1 MEKSNTIVNGIKL
14 QDGRII
20 QGYRIQQDAVMEEA
34 KETPVLDKTGGYFS
48 IKKKPAKP
56 KPTDEQEGN
65 LQKLFTDNVFL
76 ILANR
81 ERILNDSRM
90 LLTPVTVRN
99 GLAYTGAFSTATLGV
114 YIEWWMCAPYS
125 VLFDEKDDT
134 MALIWYLSGSPLS
147 GGNLCSMVTEDG
159 KTETVK
165 VPFFKKLWP
174 KFTDILADYH
184 DAKELY
190 QAYTL
195 PEVIDILK
203 NYQAY
208 TLPEVIDI
216 LKNETTREF
225 YTESIKEF
233 RYQAKVNLLNAQ
245 LRDWEENYERLREK
259 CDKYEKEW
267 HFALYQLKKDEIV
280 VFYKEYNLRKENLQN
295 RKEELAKENR
305 ELKRKLRHKELTNKE
320 YQPLLSANKKEIEQ
334 LKWKLD
340 EYANESISTL
350 VPKLAEGAIGLSFGD
365 LDKILSEIAE
375 FVKSSSL

>member
-1 MEKSNTIVNGIKL
+1 MDMGKNNTIVNGIKL

-20 QGYRIQQDAVMEEA
+20 QGYPIQQDAVMEKA
-34 KETPVLDKTGGYFS
+34 KKTPVLDKTGEYFS

-56 KPTDEQEGN
+56 KPTSEEESN
-65 LQKLFTDNVFL
+65 LQELFTDNAF
-76 ILANR
+76 I
-81 ERILNDSRM
+81 INDSRM
-90 LLTPVTVRN
+90 LLTPVCVRN

-114 YIEWWMCAPYS
+114 YIEWWCNCPYS
-125 VLFDEKDDT
+125 VLFDEDA
-134 MALIWYLSGSPLS
+134 MSLIWYLSGSPLS

-159 KTETVK
+159 KTETVR
-165 VPFFKKLWP
+165 VHFFRKLWP
-174 KFTDILADYH
+174 KFIDILADYH

-195 PEVIDILK
+195 PETIDILK
-203 NYQAY
+203 R
-208 TLPEVIDI
+208 
-216 LKNETTREF
+216 ETTREF

-233 RYQAKVNLLNAQ
+233 HYQAKVNLLNAQ
-245 LRDWEENYERLREK
+245 LRDWEENYESLRGK

-280 VFYKEYNLRKENLQN
+280 AFHKEYNLRKENFQN
-295 RKEELAKENR
+295 RKEELAKENQ

-320 YQPLLSANKKEIEQ
+320 YQPLLSANKKEIKQ
-334 LKWKLD
+334 LKWELD

-350 VPKLAEGAIGLSFGD
+350 IPKLAKGAIGLSFGD

>member
-195 PEVIDILK
+195 PE
-203 NYQAY
+203 
-208 TLPEVIDI
+208 TIDI

-245 LRDWEENYERLREK
+245 LRDWEQNYESLREK

-267 HFALYQLKKDEIV
+267 HFALFQLKKEEIV
-280 VFYKEYNLRKENLQN
+280 AFYKEYCLRKETLQN
-295 RKEELAKENR
+295 RKEELAKENQ

-334 LKWKLD
+334 LKWKLN

-375 FVKSSSL
+375 FVKSLSL

>member
-1 MEKSNTIVNGIKL
+1 MDMGKNNTIVNGIKL

-20 QGYRIQQDAVMEEA
+20 QGYPIQHVMVEEA

-48 IKKKPAKP
+48 IRKKPAKP
-56 KPTDEQEGN
+56 KPTDEEERN
-65 LQKLFTDNVFL
+65 LQKLFTDNSFL

-81 ERILNDSRM
+81 KRILNDSRM

-114 YIEWWMCAPYS
+114 YIEWWHNCPYS
-125 VLFDEKDDT
+125 VLFGEKDDT
-134 MALIWYLSGSPLS
+134 MSLIWYLSGSPLS

-159 KTETVK
+159 KAETVR
-165 VPFFKKLWP
+165 VHFFRKLWP

-203 NYQAY
+203 R
-208 TLPEVIDI
+208 
-216 LKNETTREF
+216 ETTKEF

-245 LRDWEENYERLREK
+245 LRDWEENYESLKEK

-267 HFALYQLKKDEIV
+267 HFALFQLKKEEIAA
-280 VFYKEYNLRKENLQN
+280 FHKEYNLRKENLQN
-295 RKEELAKENR
+295 RKEELAKENQ
-305 ELKRKLRHKELTNKE
+305 ELKRKLRHGELTNKE
-320 YQPLLSANKKEIEQ
+320 YQPLLSANKKEIRQRE
-334 LKWKLD
+334 WDLD

-350 VPKLAEGAIGLSFGD
+350 VPKLAEGAIGFSFGY

>member
-1 MEKSNTIVNGIKL
+1 MEENNIIIENGIRL
-14 QDGRII
+14 QDGNVIR
-20 QGYRIQQDAVMEEA
+20 GYPKQDAIVELCKKTPMLDTTEEY
-34 KETPVLDKTGGYFS
+34 LS
-48 IKKKPAKP
+48 IGKKPAKP
-56 KPTDEQEGN
+56 KPTDEEESN
-65 LQKLFTDNVFL
+65 LQKLFTDNSFL

-81 ERILNDSRM
+81 ERILSDSRM

-114 YIEWWMCAPYS
+114 YIEWWHNCPYS
-125 VLFDEKDDT
+125 VLFGEKDDT
-134 MALIWYLSGSPLS
+134 MSLIWYLSGSPLS

-159 KTETVK
+159 KTETVR
-165 VPFFKKLWP
+165 VPFFRKLWP

-184 DAKELY
+184 DAKECY

-195 PEVIDILK
+195 PE
-203 NYQAY
+203 
-208 TLPEVIDI
+208 TIDI

-245 LRDWEENYERLREK
+245 LRDWEQNYESLREK
-259 CDKYEKEW
+259 CDRYEKEW
-267 HFALYQLKKDEIV
+267 HFALFQLKKEEIV
-280 VFYKEYNLRKENLQN
+280 AFHKRYNLRKENLQN

-334 LKWKLD
+334 LKWELD

-350 VPKLAEGAIGLSFGD
+350 VPKLAEGAIGFSFGD

>member
-1 MEKSNTIVNGIKL
+1 MEENNIIIENGIRL
-14 QDGRII
+14 QDGNVIR
-20 QGYRIQQDAVMEEA
+20 GYPKQDAIVELCKKTPMLDTTEEY
-34 KETPVLDKTGGYFS
+34 LS
-48 IKKKPAKP
+48 IGKKPAKP
-56 KPTDEQEGN
+56 KPTDEKESN
-65 LQKLFTDNVFL
+65 LQKLFTDNSFL

-81 ERILNDSRM
+81 KRILNDSRM

-114 YIEWWMCAPYS
+114 YIEWWHNCPYS
-125 VLFDEKDDT
+125 VLFGEKDDT
-134 MALIWYLSGSPLS
+134 MSLIWYLSGSPLS
-147 GGNLCSMVTEDG
+147 GGNLCSMVTEGG
-159 KTETVK
+159 KAETVR
-165 VPFFKKLWP
+165 VHFFRKLWL

-203 NYQAY
+203 R
-208 TLPEVIDI
+208 
-216 LKNETTREF
+216 ETTKEF

-245 LRDWEENYERLREK
+245 LRDWEENYESLREK

-280 VFYKEYNLRKENLQN
+280 VFHKEYNLRKENLQN

-334 LKWKLD
+334 LKWELD

-350 VPKLAEGAIGLSFGD
+350 VPKLAEGAIGFSFGD

>member
-1 MEKSNTIVNGIKL
+1 MEENNIIIENGIRL
-14 QDGRII
+14 QDGNVIR
-20 QGYRIQQDAVMEEA
+20 GYPKQDAIVELCKKTPMLDTTEEY
-34 KETPVLDKTGGYFS
+34 LS
-48 IKKKPAKP
+48 IGKKPAKP
-56 KPTDEQEGN
+56 KPTDEKESN
-65 LQKLFTDNVFL
+65 LQKLFTDNSFL

-81 ERILNDSRM
+81 KRILNDSRM

-114 YIEWWMCAPYS
+114 YIEWWHNCPYS
-125 VLFDEKDDT
+125 VLFGEKDDT
-134 MALIWYLSGSPLS
+134 MSLIWYLSGSPLS

-159 KTETVK
+159 KAETVR
-165 VPFFKKLWP
+165 VHFFRKLWP

-203 NYQAY
+203 R
-208 TLPEVIDI
+208 
-216 LKNETTREF
+216 ETTKEF

-245 LRDWEENYERLREK
+245 LRDWEENYESLKEK

>member
-1 MEKSNTIVNGIKL
+1 MEKSNTMENGIKL

-20 QGYRIQQDAVMEEA
+20 QGYPIQQDAVMEEA
-34 KETPVLDKTGGYFS
+34 KKTPVLDKTGEYFS

-56 KPTDEQEGN
+56 KPTSEEESN
-65 LQKLFTDNVFL
+65 LQELFTDNAFL

-99 GLAYTGAFSTATLGV
+99 GLAYTGVFSTATLGV
-114 YIEWWMCAPYS
+114 YIEWWMNAPFS
-125 VLFDEKDDT
+125 VLFDEKDDA
-134 MALIWYLSGSPLS
+134 MSLIWYLSGSPLS
-147 GGNLCSMVTEDG
+147 GGNICSMVTEDG
-159 KTETVK
+159 KTETVR
-165 VPFFKKLWP
+165 VPFFRKLWP

-195 PEVIDILK
+195 PEVIDVLK
-203 NYQAY
+203 R
-208 TLPEVIDI
+208 
-216 LKNETTREF
+216 ETTREF

-233 RYQAKVNLLNAQ
+233 HYQAKVNLLNAQ
-245 LRDWEENYERLREK
+245 LRDWEGNYESLREK

-267 HFALYQLKKDEIV
+267 HFALYQLKKEEIV
-280 VFYKEYNLRKENLQN
+280 AFHKEYNLRKENLQN
-295 RKEELAKENR
+295 RKEELAKENQ

-320 YQPLLSANKKEIEQ
+320 YQPLLCANKKEIKQ
-334 LKWKLD
+334 LKWELD

-350 VPKLAEGAIGLSFGD
+350 IPKLAKGSIGLYFGD
-365 LDKILSEIAE
+365 LNKILSEIAE

>member
-1 MEKSNTIVNGIKL
+1 MEENNIIIENGIRL
-14 QDGRII
+14 QDGNVIR
-20 QGYRIQQDAVMEEA
+20 GYPKQDAIVELCKKTPMLDTTEEY
-34 KETPVLDKTGGYFS
+34 LS
-48 IKKKPAKP
+48 IGKKPAKP
-56 KPTDEQEGN
+56 KPTDEEERY
-65 LQKLFTDNVFL
+65 LQKLFTDNAFL

-81 ERILNDSRM
+81 ERILSDSRM

-99 GLAYTGAFSTATLGV
+99 GLAYSGTFQTATLGV

-203 NYQAY
+203 R
-208 TLPEVIDI
+208 
-216 LKNETTREF
+216 ETTKEF

-245 LRDWEENYERLREK
+245 LRDWEENYESL
-259 CDKYEKEW
+259 KE
-267 HFALYQLKKDEIV
+267 
-280 VFYKEYNLRKENLQN
+280 
-295 RKEELAKENR
+295 
-305 ELKRKLRHKELTNKE
+305 
-320 YQPLLSANKKEIEQ
+320 
-334 LKWKLD
+334 KWK
-340 EYANESISTL
+340 NITS
-350 VPKLAEGAIGLSFGD
+350 GLIFPN
-365 LDKILSEIAE
+365 
-375 FVKSSSL
+375 

>member
-20 QGYRIQQDAVMEEA
+20 QGYPIQQDAVMEEA
-34 KETPVLDKTGGYFS
+34 KETPVLDKTGVYFS

-56 KPTDEQEGN
+56 KPTDEEERY
-65 LQKLFTDNVFL
+65 LQKLFTDNAFL

-90 LLTPVTVRN
+90 LLTPVSVRN
-99 GLAYTGAFSTATLGV
+99 GLAYSGAFQTATLGV
-114 YIEWWMCAPYS
+114 YIEWWINAPYS
-125 VLFDEKDDT
+125 VLFDEKDDA
-134 MALIWYLSGSPLS
+134 MSLIWYLSGSPLS

-159 KTETVK
+159 KTETVR
-165 VPFFKKLWP
+165 VPFFRKLWP
-174 KFTDILADYH
+174 KFTDILANYH
-184 DAKELY
+184 DAKRLY

-195 PEVIDILK
+195 PEVIDILRR
-203 NYQAY
+203 
-208 TLPEVIDI
+208 
-216 LKNETTREF
+216 ETTEKI
-225 YTESIKEF
+225 YTENIKEF
-233 RYQAKVNLLNAQ
+233 HYQAKVNLLNAQ
-245 LRDWEENYERLREK
+245 LRDWEENYESLKEK

-267 HFALYQLKKDEIV
+267 HFALFQLKKDEIV
-280 VFYKEYNLRKENLQN
+280 AFHKEYNLRKENFQN
-295 RKEELAKENR
+295 RKEELAKENQ
-305 ELKRKLRHKELTNKE
+305 ELKRKLHQKELTNKE

-334 LKWKLD
+334 LKWELD

-350 VPKLAEGAIGLSFGD
+350 VPKLAEGEIRLSFGD

>member
-1 MEKSNTIVNGIKL
+1 MDENNNIIENGIRL
-14 QDGRII
+14 QNGRVI
-20 QGYRIQQDAVMEEA
+20 QGYPKQDPVVEEE
-34 KETPVLDKTGGYFS
+34 KETPMLDTTGEYFS
-48 IKKKPAKP
+48 IRKKPQKS
-56 KPTDEQEGN
+56 KLTDEEELV
-65 LQKLFTDNVFL
+65 LQKLFTDNAFL

-81 ERILNDSRM
+81 ERILSDSRM
-90 LLTPVTVRN
+90 LLTPLCVRN
-99 GLAYTGAFSTATLGV
+99 GLAYSGAFQTATLGV
-114 YIEWWMCAPYS
+114 YIEWWINAPYS
-125 VLFDEKDDT
+125 VLFDDENNT
-134 MALIWYLSGSPLS
+134 MSLIWYVSGSPLS
-147 GGNLCSMVTEDG
+147 GGNLCSKVAENG
-159 KTETVK
+159 KTETVR
-165 VPFFKKLWP
+165 VPFFRKLWP

-184 DAKELY
+184 DAKEL
-190 QAYTL
+190 
-195 PEVIDILK
+195 
-203 NYQAY
+203 YQAY

-245 LRDWEENYERLREK
+245 LRDWEENYESLREK

-320 YQPLLSANKKEIEQ
+320 YQPLLSANKKEIKQ
-334 LKWKLD
+334 LEWDLD

-365 LDKILSEIAE
+365 LDRHCPKFCVNGNRIQL
-375 FVKSSSL
+375 

>member
-1 MEKSNTIVNGIKL
+1 MNENNNIIENGIRL

-20 QGYRIQQDAVMEEA
+20 LGYPKQDPVVEED
-34 KETPVLDKTGGYFS
+34 KETPVLDTTGEYFS
-48 IKKKPAKP
+48 IKKKPQKP
-56 KPTDEQEGN
+56 KLTDEEESVLRN
-65 LQKLFTDNVFL
+65 LFTDKAFL

-90 LLTPVTVRN
+90 LLTSLHVRN
-99 GLAYTGAFSTATLGV
+99 GLAYSGAFQTATLGV
-114 YIEWWMCAPYS
+114 YIEWWINAPYS
-125 VLFDEKDDT
+125 VLFDEKDDA
-134 MALIWYLSGSPLS
+134 MSLIWYVSGSPLS
-147 GGNLCSMVTEDG
+147 GGNLCANVTEDG
-159 KTETVK
+159 KTETVR
-165 VPFFKKLWP
+165 VPFFRKLWP

-184 DAKELY
+184 DAKECY

-195 PEVIDILK
+195 PE
-203 NYQAY
+203 
-208 TLPEVIDI
+208 TIDI

-245 LRDWEENYERLREK
+245 LRDWEQNYESLREK

-267 HFALYQLKKDEIV
+267 HFALFQLKKEEIV
-280 VFYKEYNLRKENLQN
+280 AFHKRYNLRKENLQN

>member
-1 MEKSNTIVNGIKL
+1 MEENNIIIENGIRL
-14 QDGRII
+14 QDGNVIR
-20 QGYRIQQDAVMEEA
+20 GYPKQDAIVELCKKTPMLDTTEEY
-34 KETPVLDKTGGYFS
+34 LS
-48 IKKKPAKP
+48 IGKKPAKP
-56 KPTDEQEGN
+56 KPTDEKESN
-65 LQKLFTDNVFL
+65 LQKLFTDNSFL

-81 ERILNDSRM
+81 KRILNDSRM

-114 YIEWWMCAPYS
+114 YIEWWHNCPYS
-125 VLFDEKDDT
+125 VLFGEKDDT
-134 MALIWYLSGSPLS
+134 MSLIWYLSGSPLS

-159 KTETVK
+159 KAETVR
-165 VPFFKKLWP
+165 VHFFRKLWP
-174 KFTDILADYH
+174 KFTDILADYY

-203 NYQAY
+203 R
-208 TLPEVIDI
+208 
-216 LKNETTREF
+216 ETTKEF

-245 LRDWEENYERLREK
+245 LRDWEENYESLKEK

-267 HFALYQLKKDEIV
+267 HFALFQLKKEEIV
-280 VFYKEYNLRKENLQN
+280 AFHKRYNLRKENLQN

-334 LKWKLD
+334 LKWELD

-350 VPKLAEGAIGLSFGD
+350 VPKLAEGAIGFSFGD